1 MDSGTGTTFVNSQ
14 TQVPLST
21 AFQVAAAA
29 SSIHT
34 SANSV
39 SQFQDAI
46 MSRIG
51 RSFGFPPGCD
61 LKDLGNLQ
69 FSGAG
74 VNSVRPDGLVGFP
87 ILPHMV
93 TQPSLFHHLVDSRI
107 SSAAAAAAS
116 AFRPFMNCS
125 ANVEGGG
132 GKGYP
137 SAFQAPRS
145 QPEQQKRLSSP
156 TLFSPGQN
164 LYPNNST
171 VSVTS
176 STPSPTCKRY
186 DENSNSASK
195 LVLDRHDSISPIS
208 AEGSSIMDDNIAD
221 HSAKRARYSLVEGE
235 CCPICG
241 LHLAHAEIEAHYKKE
256 LEILSKVSD
265 GLMQKTQ
272 FNAVD
277 GSDESHS
284 GFRSQTHHQHHHSN
298 HHNHQSQHHHHHQ
311 QQQQQQQHPQ
321 NVMDPLNKHH
331 MSPKNPLEIAPR
343 SRWDTFQRI
352 QRNRQSRIRVKLS
365 RRAGKRPDEILEEE
379 GQEQSNQLDEQLV
392 RQKAQTHLR
401 KLPALSNAE
410 VGVTSN
416 DNAND
421 DDIDIV
427 SCDKNNSSLSSTEGP
442 QDWQIYGPVQ
452 YTEADVLAC
461 VSDAEKESNDGA
473 NTRDDNDSTSN
484 NSNSIETIESIE
496 VLRLKLEEL
505 ERLNKCSKCQEPI
518 QKPVVNISCWHIKC
532 ETCWLRTLGTS
543 KCCTVCGVTSVP
555 ADLRKVYVN

>member
-1 MDSGTGTTFVNSQ
+1 MESGTGTTFVNPQ

-61 LKDLGNLQ
+61 LKELGNLQ

-93 TQPSLFHHLVDSRI
+93 SQPSLFHHLVDSRI

-125 ANVEGGG
+125 PNIEGP
-132 GKGYP
+132 GKGYHP

-145 QPEQQKRLSSP
+145 QSEQQKRLSSP

-176 STPSPTCKRY
+176 STPSPTCKRF

-195 LVLDRHDSISPIS
+195 MVVDRHDSISPIS

-221 HSAKRARYSLVEGE
+221 HSAKRTRYSLADGE

-241 LHLAHAEIEAHYKKE
+241 LHLAHSEIEAHYKKE
-256 LEILSKVSD
+256 LEILSKVSE
-265 GLMQKTQ
+265 GLIQKLP
-272 FNAVD
+272 FNTIEGADVN
-277 GSDESHS
+277 HS

-298 HHNHQSQHHHHHQ
+298 QHHSEQQIHHQHPQHHHHQ
-311 QQQQQQQHPQ
+311 QHA
-321 NVMDPLNKHH
+321 MEPLNKQH
-331 MSPKNPLEIAPR
+331 MSAKNPLEIAPR

-379 GQEQSNQLDEQLV
+379 GHEPPQQLEEQQH
-392 RQKAQTHLR
+392 RQKMQTQHR
-401 KLPALSNAE
+401 KLGPAGHNE
-410 VGVTSN
+410 DCVHSN
-416 DNAND
+416 DNTND

-442 QDWQIYGPVQ
+442 QDWHIYGPVQ

-461 VSDAEKESNDGA
+461 VSDAEKENNEEA
-473 NTRDDNDSTSN
+473 NTRDGNDSQSN
-484 NSNSIETIESIE
+484 NSNSNGAIESIE
-496 VLRLKLEEL
+496 LLRLKVEEL
-505 ERLNKCSKCQEPI
+505 ERLNRCSKCQEPI

-543 KCCTVCGVTSVP
+543 KCCTVCGVKSVP